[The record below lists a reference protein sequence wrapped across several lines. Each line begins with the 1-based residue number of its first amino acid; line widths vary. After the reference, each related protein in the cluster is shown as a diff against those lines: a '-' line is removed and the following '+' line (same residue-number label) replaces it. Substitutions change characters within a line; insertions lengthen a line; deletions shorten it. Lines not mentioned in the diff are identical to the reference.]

1 MFDQY
6 LVELSIAKKLKS
18 LNKDDK
24 NVADNVIIEKEGD
37 IDTHKND
44 LVIIKND
51 ISNIIIN
58 TEHKW
63 GEFFSKHISLAKNI
77 VAKNLFNNKYRLINI
92 TIPSAKLAE
101 EMPKIIKVFLSR
113 DSKNVYKAKFI
124 SDAPSSNISLQG
136 KSFFYVIEN
145 NDFNLG
151 SKIKAD
157 ITKINNQVTQKK
169 LFIPSKS
176 VVWSNGK
183 PWVFI
188 KKVDDEGVFLR
199 KPLIDP
205 LETENGW
212 IILEKNLKKNEL
224 VVVDGAQLLLSEE
237 FKYQIKNENED

>member
-77 VAKNLFNNKYRLINI
+77 LNN
-92 TIPSAKLAE
+92 
-101 EMPKIIKVFLSR
+101 
-113 DSKNVYKAKFI
+113 
-124 SDAPSSNISLQG
+124 SND
-136 KSFFYVIEN
+136 N
-145 NDFNLG
+145 
-151 SKIKAD
+151 
-157 ITKINNQVTQKK
+157 
-169 LFIPSKS
+169 
-176 VVWSNGK
+176 
-183 PWVFI
+183 
-188 KKVDDEGVFLR
+188 
-199 KPLIDP
+199 
-205 LETENGW
+205 
-212 IILEKNLKKNEL
+212 
-224 VVVDGAQLLLSEE
+224 
-237 FKYQIKNENED
+237 